1 MDLVRKMV
9 SKKKRRFEMY
19 NFDLD
24 LSYIT
29 DRVIAMGFPSESL
42 EGLYRNRMRDVQR
55 FFNTLHPDHYKVF
68 NLCSERKYEHC
79 RFENRVS
86 EYPFD
91 DHCPPTLNIIAEFC
105 NDIEMWL
112 DQNPENVIAVHCK
125 AGKGRTGTMLACW
138 LLYNK
143 QCQTGSESMRL
154 FANKRTHNSK
164 GVTIPSQ
171 IRYVRYF
178 EALLQYGKPVPKPP
192 SITKVLSIIKMNSL
206 PNFNIGGGCEPY
218 LSIVQQGK
226 TVFYSKP
233 VKLKKGTI
241 HQQVELDCGNI
252 LLVNDVQIQFF
263 NRNSKGHMFSYCFH
277 TAFIEGT
284 KIHIRRQ
291 EIDKAHK
298 DIKHFPSNFSIELIF
313 LEDDRDDDSSLVSEE
328 SVEEKRVFNTSYATG
343 LAKLYHHNNSSNK
356 SLTSSTSST
365 NNTSDINNSDTNNN
379 NNNNNNSNNN
389 NNTFVNNLG
398 NNTSGSA
405 WNTSKII
412 KNRGSRLAFICPKCT
427 LPITSTDPS
436 INRNSENYHWK
447 CVVCVKCSK
456 PLGGEI
462 ECVFENNE
470 MLCRDCGTEFF
481 KSCSGCNLVIKTTD
495 FEELGNYIYHRSCF
509 LCFYCTS
516 YLGGKDFIVEN
527 SNEET
532 TNRNGGNGFGL
543 RRFKCSGCIENK
555 NRRKQNQNGDE
566 TTIEHKIPELCDK
579 LDEEIIKLV
588 IEIDRSTEP
597 SPVSSID
604 PTNIFGN
611 DERRHQMAVV
621 ETMIC
626 SKCELPISQSRP
638 IILDCGIYHR
648 ECFQCSECLD
658 ETPMDPSLYYIR
670 NDKPVCF
677 DCDINHIMNEAHS
690 EIQCYGCKQ
699 PIVDEV
705 MMDALNFKWHVGC
718 LVCSKCGIQIEGQLG
733 DHQGLIYCKDH
744 FEELIGTKCDQCNQ
758 YIDGM
763 FLKVNGKNL
772 CPTCF
777 RCFCCNDILEGGK
790 YFEKNGES
798 ICGKCRNEDI
808 LKRKTQIHIQHTLIT
823 SLKNSQQISDTENEI
838 ERQQSSSPPSTV
850 SKPIVTITTTTTTT
864 TTTGTNSNIGNSVLS
879 STSSTSTSPSTSP
892 SISPLSSSIQ
902 KDAPLLCL
910 NKSRSLFRN
919 SIKIHLEDLKNSGE
933 RKTSLYPSFHRQMR
947 KQTFKTAYPSLRGT
961 KRKDFLNHF
970 KNEVDSSNNNSNN
983 NNNNNNNSLST
994 LVNAFIPPSS
1004 NT

>member
-55 FFNTLHPDHYKVF
+55 FFNTLHADHYKVY

-79 RFENRVS
+79 RFEDRVS

-91 DHCPPTLNIIAEFC
+91 DHCPPTLNIISEFC
-105 NDIEMWL
+105 NDMEMWL
-112 DQNPENVIAVHCK
+112 DQNPENVVAVHCK

-178 EALLQYGKPVPKPP
+178 EALLQYGKPIPKPP
-192 SITKVLSIIKMNSL
+192 SITKVLSMIKMNSL

-226 TVFYSKP
+226 SVFYSKP

-298 DIKHFPSNFSIELIF
+298 DLKHFHSNFSIELIF
-313 LEDDRDDDSSLVSEE
+313 LEDDRDDDSSSVSEE

-343 LAKLYHHNNSSNK
+343 LAKLYHNSNNNK

-365 NNTSDINNSDTNNN
+365 SNLSSSTNNTSEIVTNNN
-379 NNNNNNSNNN
+379 NKINDENKNNNNNIINNN
-389 NNTFVNNLG
+389 SFSAWG
-398 NNTSGSA
+398 NN
-405 WNTSKII
+405 SKIV
-412 KNRGSRLAFICPKCT
+412 KSRGSKLAFICPKCN
-427 LPITSTDPS
+427 LPITATDPS

-456 PLGGEI
+456 PLGGESD
-462 ECVFENNE
+462 CVFENNE
-470 MLCRDCGTEFF
+470 MLCTDCGTEFF
-481 KSCSGCNLVIKTTD
+481 KSCSGCNLVIKTSD
-495 FEELGNYIYHRSCF
+495 FEELGDHIYHRSCF
-509 LCFYCTS
+509 LCYYCTS

-527 SNEET
+527 IDNI
-532 TNRNGGNGFGL
+532 
-543 RRFKCSGCIENK
+543 RRFKCSSCIDNK
-555 NRRKQNQNGDE
+555 NRQNDDDDNNDNLE
-566 TTIEHKIPELCDK
+566 NILENKIPEICDK
-579 LDEEIIKLV
+579 LDKEIIKLV
-588 IEIDRSTEP
+588 IEIDKSTEP

-604 PTNIFGN
+604 PSMIFN
-611 DERRHQMAVV
+611 DLEDNGKRRQMTV
-621 ETMIC
+621 ESMIC
-626 SKCELPISQSRP
+626 SKCELAINQSRP

-648 ECFQCSECLD
+648 ECFQCSECFD

-677 DCDINHIMNEAHS
+677 DCDVNHIMNEAHS
-690 EIQCYGCKQ
+690 EITCYGCKL

-705 MMDALNFKWHVGC
+705 MMDALNFKWHVAC
-718 LVCSKCGIQIEGQLG
+718 LVCSKCAIQIEGQLG

-744 FEELIGTKCDQCNQ
+744 FEELVGTKCDQCNQ

-777 RCFCCNDILEGGK
+777 RCFCCNEVLEGGK

-798 ICGKCRNEDI
+798 ICEKCRNEDI

-823 SLKNSQQISDTENEI
+823 SLKNSQQISEK
-838 ERQQSSSPPSTV
+838 SSSPSSSLST
-850 SKPIVTITTTTTTT
+850 SSITTTTTT
-864 TTTGTNSNIGNSVLS
+864 NNVVS

-892 SISPLSSSIQ
+892 SNSPLSSSIQ
-902 KDAPLLCL
+902 KDAPLFCL

-933 RKTSLYPSFHRQMR
+933 RKTLLYPSFHRQMR

-961 KRKDFLNHF
+961 RRKDFLNHS
-970 KNEVDSSNNNSNN
+970 KNELDSS
-983 NNNNNNNSLST
+983 NNSLST
-994 LVNAFIPPSS
+994 LVNAFVPPPSQQSNNS
-1004 NT
+1004 NTTTTTTTNTST